1 MAPPGTPL
9 HPESPPPREY
19 MTKKQTPHPCLSH
32 FEEKGIQAV
41 GAELNVLIYQGS
53 DGDFIA
59 QGIEIDYV
67 ASGSTEAEVR
77 DRFADGFCQTI
88 LSYLRRDRPL
98 NGLFKSQAPAEIL
111 QAYFA
116 GQERDILRCEVGFK
130 KQIPVTAPVPRT
142 LAFHRP
148 QGLELA
154 TA

>member
-1 MAPPGTPL
+1 MAPLGMTCT
-9 HPESPPPREY
+9 PPPPPCEP

-32 FEEKGIQAV
+32 IEEKDIQAV
-41 GAELNVLIYQGS
+41 GAELNVLIYQGL
-53 DGDFIA
+53 DGGFIA

-67 ASGSTEAEVR
+67 ASGNTEEEVR
-77 DRFADGFCQTI
+77 DRFADGFCRTI
-88 LSYLRRDRPL
+88 LAYLKRERPL
-98 NGLFKSQAPAEIL
+98 DGLFKSQAPAEVR

-116 GQERDILRCEVGFK
+116 GQERDIFRCEVGLK
-130 KQIPVTAPVPRT
+130 KQIPETAPVPRT